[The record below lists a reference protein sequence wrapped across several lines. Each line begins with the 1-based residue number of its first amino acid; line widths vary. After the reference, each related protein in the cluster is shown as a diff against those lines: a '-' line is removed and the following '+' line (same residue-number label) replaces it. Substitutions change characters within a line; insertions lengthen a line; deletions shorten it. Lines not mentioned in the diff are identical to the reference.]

1 MATLG
6 TPAHWTTP
14 LQPLSSEWTTPLQP
28 LSAENPFGLL
38 KLQLG
43 GWLQEREPPLR
54 AGSPGFNSCIK
65 RNRNSS
71 GEKVRLRSTTPGE
84 RMVGPAPG
92 LTLRA
97 RAQDSPSIRGMST
110 SGALRPPHGCHDSG
124 VAGRLPTLRADLP
137 SPRTPRSAATMSQG
151 TADLASETGDDS
163 LSAITFDSDFETK
176 TKRKGFH
183 KPPSTSPKSPYYSK
197 PKKVTSWRSLKTAG
211 SMPLSS
217 RISLTPQ
224 KLWLGTSKHGSMT
237 QPLSSMVTSEHAW
250 IHPPS
255 CTPDHLTEAV
265 RAKRADPRRSGNHGH
280 ISGNSVYREKEDM
293 YDEIIELKKSLHMQ
307 KSDVDLMRT
316 KLRRLEEENNRKDR
330 QIEQLLDPGRGP
342 DFVRTLAEKRPDTGW
357 VITGLKQRIFKL
369 EQQCK
374 EKDNTINKLQ
384 TDMKT
389 TNLEEMRIAMETY
402 YEEIHRLQTLLA
414 STDASGKKPIME
426 KKLGVKR
433 QKKMSSALLNLTRSV
448 QELTEEN
455 QSLKE
460 DLDRMLSN
468 SPTVSKIKG
477 YVDWSKP
484 RLLRRIAELEKK
496 VSSAESPKPSASELV
511 KPNPL
516 VSSSSN
522 ISVQKQPKGDQ
533 PKEDLPKEDSSEDQE
548 HLRGA
553 LKVLKGERS
562 VLQAQLLEKDEE
574 MNKLLQAKMD
584 LEKEL
589 EMAREGEKERQEQER
604 ALREKIEALTSKCQE
619 LEEAKRQERDLT
631 VAVTQEAPP
640 ELHAPS
646 PCSDHSKPDSDN
658 EPSEHNSDSQEAE
671 SQPPTPCSEERRDAA
686 IRILQAQWKAHRHKK
701 RKAALDEAATV
712 LQAAFRGHLA
722 RSRLLRSKAPA
733 SRSPSLLD
741 LPSIPTE
748 LQRSPTPRV
757 PSPISPPEDSP
768 EQEEAI
774 TVIQSILRGYLAQ
787 ARFIANCCRGI
798 AASQKGAVSAMPS
811 ESTSPPSLAA
821 SPGAIRV
828 GLSPK
833 EELRETAAIE
843 PAPSR
848 PSVPNSPQS
857 GHWDSPPPCDLEAVP
872 QSSVKDVICLDVCDE
887 RSSSA
892 ASTQPS
898 LVASSPG
905 LPPMSPPPVEDVC
918 SDDSDD
924 IIFSPFLPRK
934 KSPSPF

>member
-1 MATLG
+1 
-6 TPAHWTTP
+6 
-14 LQPLSSEWTTPLQP
+14 
-28 LSAENPFGLL
+28 
-38 KLQLG
+38 
-43 GWLQEREPPLR
+43 
-54 AGSPGFNSCIK
+54 
-65 RNRNSS
+65 
-71 GEKVRLRSTTPGE
+71 
-84 RMVGPAPG
+84 
-92 LTLRA
+92 
-97 RAQDSPSIRGMST
+97 MS
-110 SGALRPPHGCHDSG
+110 L
-124 VAGRLPTLRADLP
+124 
-137 SPRTPRSAATMSQG
+137 G

-176 TKRKGFH
+176 TKRKGCQ

-197 PKKVTSWRSLKTAG
+197 PRKVTSWRSLKTGG

-217 RISLTPQ
+217 RMSLTPQ
-224 KLWLGTSKHGSMT
+224 KLWLGTSKHGSVT
-237 QPLSSMVTSEHAW
+237 QPLSSTLTSEHAW
-250 IHPPS
+250 THPPS
-255 CTPDHLTEAV
+255 CTPDHLTEAL
-265 RAKRADPRRSGNHGH
+265 RAKRADLRRSGSHGH
-280 ISGNSVYREKEDM
+280 VSGTSVYREKEDM

-357 VITGLKQRIFKL
+357 VITGLKQRIFRL

-414 STDASGKKPIME
+414 STDATGKRPMVE
-426 KKLGVKR
+426 KKLGMKR

-496 VSSAESPKPSASELV
+496 VSSSESPKLSTSELV

-516 VSSSSN
+516 VHSSSN

-533 PKEDLPKEDSSEDQE
+533 SKEDQPKGDPSEDEE
-548 HLRGA
+548 HLQGA
-553 LKVLKGERS
+553 VKILKGERS
-562 VLQAQLLEKDEE
+562 ALQAQLAEKDVE
-574 MNKLLQAKMD
+574 MNKLLQAKID

-589 EMAREGEKERQEQER
+589 EIAREGEKERRQQEQ
-604 ALREKIEALTSKCQE
+604 ALREEIEALTNKCQE
-619 LEEAKRQERDLT
+619 LEEAKRQEREPT
-631 VAVTQEAPP
+631 VAVTHEAHP
-640 ELHAPS
+640 ELRSPS
-646 PCSDHSKPDSDN
+646 PCSRHSKPDSDN
-658 EPSEHNSDSQEAE
+658 EPDSPTSAGERAGCQ
-671 SQPPTPCSEERRDAA
+671 SPTPCSEERREAA
-686 IRILQAQWKAHRHKK
+686 VRTLQARWKAHRHKK

-722 RSRLLRSKAPA
+722 RSKLLRNKAPDF
-733 SRSPSLLD
+733 RSPSLPG
-741 LPSIPTE
+741 LPSLPNQ
-748 LQRSPTPRV
+748 LQSSPTSRV
-757 PSPISPPEDSP
+757 PSPTFQPEDSP
-768 EQEEAI
+768 AQEEAI

-787 ARFIANCCRGI
+787 ARFIANCCRGL
-798 AASQKGAVSAMPS
+798 AASAQREAVSTTPS
-811 ESTSPPSLAA
+811 GSASPPSLAA
-821 SPGAIRV
+821 SSGKVSKESCGEATEAEDEAEEPAALQFYSEAMRV
-828 GLSPK
+828 GLCPK
-833 EELRETAAIE
+833 EEPRETSAAG
-843 PAPSR
+843 PASSQS
-848 PSVPNSPQS
+848 SVPDSPQG
-857 GHWDSPPPCDLEAVP
+857 GHWDCPSPFSLDAVP
-872 QSSVKDVICLDVCDE
+872 QSSVTDVMCLDLLGCEE
-887 RSSSA
+887 RSSSTGSA
-892 ASTQPS
+892 QPS
-898 LVASSPG
+898 LVASSPPG
-905 LPPMSPPPVEDVC
+905 LQPTASPTPEEDVC
-918 SDDSDD
+918 SEDSDD

>member
-71 GEKVRLRSTTPGE
+71 GEK
-84 RMVGPAPG
+84 
-92 LTLRA
+92 
-97 RAQDSPSIRGMST
+97 
-110 SGALRPPHGCHDSG
+110 
-124 VAGRLPTLRADLP
+124 
-137 SPRTPRSAATMSQG
+137 
-151 TADLASETGDDS
+151 GDDS

-631 VAVTQEAPP
+631 VAVTQE
-640 ELHAPS
+640 
-646 PCSDHSKPDSDN
+646 
-658 EPSEHNSDSQEAE
+658 
-671 SQPPTPCSEERRDAA
+671 
-686 IRILQAQWKAHRHKK
+686 K

>member
-224 KLWLGTSKHGSMT
+224 KLWLGTSK
-237 QPLSSMVTSEHAW
+237 
-250 IHPPS
+250 
-255 CTPDHLTEAV
+255 
-265 RAKRADPRRSGNHGH
+265 HGH

>member
-1 MATLG
+1 
-6 TPAHWTTP
+6 
-14 LQPLSSEWTTPLQP
+14 
-28 LSAENPFGLL
+28 
-38 KLQLG
+38 
-43 GWLQEREPPLR
+43 
-54 AGSPGFNSCIK
+54 
-65 RNRNSS
+65 
-71 GEKVRLRSTTPGE
+71 
-84 RMVGPAPG
+84 
-92 LTLRA
+92 
-97 RAQDSPSIRGMST
+97 MS
-110 SGALRPPHGCHDSG
+110 L
-124 VAGRLPTLRADLP
+124 
-137 SPRTPRSAATMSQG
+137 G

-163 LSAITFDSDFETK
+163 LSAVTFDSDFETK
-176 TKRKGFH
+176 TKRKGCQ

-197 PKKVTSWRSLKTAG
+197 PRKVTSWRSLKTGG

-217 RISLTPQ
+217 RMSLTPQ
-224 KLWLGTSKHGSMT
+224 KLWLGTSKHGSVT
-237 QPLSSMVTSEHAW
+237 QPLSSTLTSEHAW
-250 IHPPS
+250 THPPS
-255 CTPDHLTEAV
+255 CMPDHLTEAV
-265 RAKRADPRRSGNHGH
+265 RAKRADLRRSGSHGH
-280 ISGNSVYREKEDM
+280 VSGTSVYREKEDM

-357 VITGLKQRIFKL
+357 VITGLKQRIFRL

-414 STDASGKKPIME
+414 STDATGKRPIVE
-426 KKLGVKR
+426 KKLGMKR

-484 RLLRRIAELEKK
+484 RLLRRIAELEK
-496 VSSAESPKPSASELV
+496 VGSSESPKLSTSELV

-516 VSSSSN
+516 VHSSSN

-533 PKEDLPKEDSSEDQE
+533 SKEDQPKGDPSEDQE
-548 HLRGA
+548 HLQGTV
-553 LKVLKGERS
+553 KILKGERS
-562 VLQAQLLEKDEE
+562 ALQAQLAEKDVE
-574 MNKLLQAKMD
+574 MNKLLQAKIN

-589 EMAREGEKERQEQER
+589 EIAREGEKERREQEQ
-604 ALREKIEALTSKCQE
+604 ALREEIEALTNKCQE
-619 LEEAKRQERDLT
+619 LEEAKRRERETTL
-631 VAVTQEAPP
+631 AVTHEALP
-640 ELHAPS
+640 ELRSPS
-646 PCSDHSKPDSDN
+646 PCSRHSKPDSDN
-658 EPSEHNSDSQEAE
+658 EPDS
-671 SQPPTPCSEERRDAA
+671 PTSADKGAGCQSPAPCSEERREAA
-686 IRILQAQWKAHRHKK
+686 VRTLQAQWKAHRHKK

-722 RSRLLRSKAPA
+722 RSKLLRNKAPD
-733 SRSPSLLD
+733 SRSPSLPG
-741 LPSIPTE
+741 LPSFSNQ
-748 LQRSPTPRV
+748 LQSSPTSRV
-757 PSPISPPEDSP
+757 PSPTFQPEDSP
-768 EQEEAI
+768 AQEEAI

-787 ARFIANCCRGI
+787 ARFIANCCRGL
-798 AASQKGAVSAMPS
+798 AVSAQREAVSSTPS
-811 ESTSPPSLAA
+811 GSTSPPSLAA
-821 SPGAIRV
+821 SSGKVSKESCGEATEAEDEAEEPAALQFYSGAVRV
-828 GLSPK
+828 GLCLK
-833 EELRETAAIE
+833 EALRETAAAG
-843 PAPSR
+843 PASSQS
-848 PSVPNSPQS
+848 SVPNSPQG
-857 GHWDSPPPCDLEAVP
+857 GHWDCPSPSSLEAVP
-872 QSSVKDVICLDVCDE
+872 QSSMTDVMCLDVCEE
-887 RSSSA
+887 RSSSTGSA
-892 ASTQPS
+892 QPS
-898 LVASSPG
+898 LVAYSPPG
-905 LPPMSPPPVEDVC
+905 LQLTVSPPPEEDVC

>member
-1 MATLG
+1 
-6 TPAHWTTP
+6 
-14 LQPLSSEWTTPLQP
+14 
-28 LSAENPFGLL
+28 
-38 KLQLG
+38 
-43 GWLQEREPPLR
+43 
-54 AGSPGFNSCIK
+54 
-65 RNRNSS
+65 
-71 GEKVRLRSTTPGE
+71 
-84 RMVGPAPG
+84 
-92 LTLRA
+92 
-97 RAQDSPSIRGMST
+97 
-110 SGALRPPHGCHDSG
+110 
-124 VAGRLPTLRADLP
+124 
-137 SPRTPRSAATMSQG
+137 MSQG

-197 PKKVTSWRSLKTAG
+197 PRKVTSWRSLKTAG

-217 RISLTPQ
+217 RMSLTPQ
-224 KLWLGTSKHGSMT
+224 KLWLGSSKPGH
-237 QPLSSMVTSEHAW
+237 V
-250 IHPPS
+250 
-255 CTPDHLTEAV
+255 
-265 RAKRADPRRSGNHGH
+265 SGT
-280 ISGNSVYREKEDM
+280 SVYREKEDM

-357 VITGLKQRIFKL
+357 VITGLKQRIFRL

-414 STDASGKKPIME
+414 STEATGKKPIVE

-468 SPTVSKIKG
+468 SPTVTKIKG

-496 VSSAESPKPSASELV
+496 VSSAENPKPSNSDLV

-516 VSSSSN
+516 VRSSSN

-533 PKEDLPKEDSSEDQE
+533 SKEDQPKGDSSEDQE
-548 HLRGA
+548 PLEGT
-553 LKVLKGERS
+553 LKILKGERS
-562 VLQAQLLEKDEE
+562 ALQAQLLEKDVE

-589 EMAREGEKERQEQER
+589 EMAREGEKERWEQEQ
-604 ALREKIEALTSKCQE
+604 ALREEIEVLTNKCQE
-619 LEEAKRQERDLT
+619 LEEAKRQEKDSA
-631 VAVTQEAPP
+631 VADTQEAYP

-646 PCSDHSKPDSDN
+646 PCSGHSKPDSDN
-658 EPSEHNSDSQEAE
+658 DPDSHNSASDGAG
-671 SQPPTPCSEERRDAA
+671 SQPPTPCSEERREAA
-686 IRILQAQWKAHRHKK
+686 IRTLQARWKAHRHKK

-722 RSRLLRSKAPA
+722 RSKLLRSKAPA
-733 SRSPSLLD
+733 SRPPSLPGSPSLPNQ
-741 LPSIPTE
+741 LP
-748 LQRSPTPRV
+748 RSPTPSV

-768 EQEEAI
+768 VQEEAI

-798 AASQKGAVSAMPS
+798 AASSQKGPVSASPS
-811 ESTSPPSLAA
+811 GSTSPPSPTLAP
-821 SPGAIRV
+821 SPGKVIEESCGEAAKPEDEAEEPAALQLCSGVIRV
-828 GLSPK
+828 GLCPK
-833 EELRETAAIE
+833 EEPRDTAAVE
-843 PAPSR
+843 PAPSQ
-848 PSVPNSPQS
+848 PSAPNSPQG
-857 GHWDSPPPCDLEAVP
+857 GHWDCPPPSGLEAVP
-872 QSSVKDVICLDVCDE
+872 QSSVKDVLCLDVCDE
-887 RSSSA
+887 RSSSTTSA
-892 ASTQPS
+892 QPS
-898 LVASSPG
+898 LVASSSPG
-905 LPPMSPPPVEDVC
+905 LQPMSPPPVEDIC